1 MRNMQNNNSKGESMR
16 KDKNLLQKFS
26 RGPIPWLAPIFLVLG
41 VFYLIPLADVI
52 KTSFTDAT
60 MTNPAGNGF
69 TLNSYLKIFQDKAF
83 GDVLFVTFFFVTFSV
98 VFQFLLGFLIA
109 LAVNAAEDRHMRG
122 TVLTRTISL
131 VSWAIPGVAIGII
144 WKILYAESGSGILN
158 YLLSLCGTGP
168 VAFLSDPDTA
178 LLSTS
183 IANVWRGTAQ
193 SMILLYA
200 GVKTVDK
207 QLIEAASIDG
217 ATAVKRLFHIIIP
230 GMKSVIM
237 INILLNII
245 NTFNTFDMIMPLTGG
260 GPGRS
265 TEVLVL
271 SVYRNIFQ
279 QLDLGGGCAVAIMLL
294 CINIVFSVFYFFM
307 NRENDA

>member
-1 MRNMQNNNSKGESMR
+1 MQRVSKIKQKTLKSTIGR
-16 KDKNLLQKFS
+16 KGQSPVLWLL
-26 RGPIPWLAPIFLVLG
+26 PLFLVLCI
-41 VFYLIPLADVI
+41 FYLIPLADVI

-60 MTNPAGNGF
+60 MTNPGGNGF
-69 TLNSYLKIFQDKAF
+69 TLDSFIKVVQDEAF
-83 GDVLFVTFFFVTFSV
+83 GEVIFVTFFFVAFSV

-109 LAVNAAEDRHMRG
+109 LVVDAAENRRMKG

-131 VSWAIPGVAIGII
+131 ISWAIPGVAIGII
-144 WKILYAESGSGILN
+144 WKIMYAETGSGILN
-158 YLLSLCGTGP
+158 YLLSLLGSKNI
-168 VAFLSDPDTA
+168 AFLSDPSVA

-207 QLIEAASIDG
+207 QLLEAASIDG
-217 ATAVKRLFHIIIP
+217 ATMIKRLFYIIIP
-230 GMKSVIM
+230 AMKPVIM
-237 INILLNII
+237 INVLLNII

-279 QLDLGGGCAVAIMLL
+279 QLDLGKGCAVAIMLL
-294 CINIVFSVFYFFM
+294 AINVVFSIFYFMM
-307 NRENDA
+307 NREEKV

>member
-1 MRNMQNNNSKGESMR
+1 MITTKPQKKFFR
-16 KDKNLLQKFS
+16 KASQS
-26 RGPIPWLAPIFLVLG
+26 PILWLAPLFLVLCI
-41 VFYLIPLADVI
+41 FYLIPLVDVI
-52 KTSFTDAT
+52 KTSFTSAT
-60 MTNPAGNGF
+60 MTNPNGNGF
-69 TLNSYLKIFQDKAF
+69 TLESYLKVFQDDAF
-83 GDVLFVTFFFVTFSV
+83 GEVMFVTFFFVGFSV
-98 VFQFLLGFLIA
+98 VFQFLLGFIIA
-109 LAVNAAEDRHMRG
+109 LAVDAAESRHMRG
-122 TVLTRTISL
+122 TLLTRTISL
-131 VSWAIPGVAIGII
+131 ISWAIPGVAIGII
-144 WKILYAESGSGILN
+144 WKIMYAETGSGIIN
-158 YLLSLCGTGP
+158 YLLSIMGINQIS
-168 VAFLSDPDTA
+168 FLSDPSVA

-207 QLIEAASIDG
+207 QLLEAASIDG
-217 ATAVKRLFHIIIP
+217 ATSIKKLIHITIP

-237 INILLNII
+237 INVLLNII

-279 QLDLGGGCAVAIMLL
+279 QLDLGKGCAVAVILL
-294 CINIVFSVFYFFM
+294 MINVAFSIGYFIL
-307 NRENDA
+307 NRGDEA

>member
-1 MRNMQNNNSKGESMR
+1 MLW
-16 KDKNLLQKFS
+16 LL
-26 RGPIPWLAPIFLVLG
+26 PLLLVLC
-41 VFYLIPLADVI
+41 VFYLIPLVDVI

-60 MTNPAGNGF
+60 MTNPAGHGF
-69 TLNSYLKIFQDKAF
+69 TLNSFKSVFQDAAF
-83 GDVLFVTFFFVTFSV
+83 GEIMFVTFFFVGFSV
-98 VFQFLLGFLIA
+98 IFQFLLGFMIA
-109 LAVNAAEDRHMRG
+109 LVVDTAENRKMRG

-144 WKILYAESGSGILN
+144 WKIMYAETGSGILN
-158 YLLSLCGTGP
+158 YLLSLIG
-168 VAFLSDPDTA
+168 VQRIAFLSDPGVA

-200 GVKTVDK
+200 GIKTVDR
-207 QLIEAASIDG
+207 QLLEAAAIDG
-217 ATAVKRLFHIIIP
+217 ASAIKRLFYIILP
-230 GMKSVIM
+230 GMKPVIM
-237 INILLNII
+237 INVLLNII

-279 QLDLGGGCAVAIMLL
+279 QLDLGKGCAVAVLL
-294 CINIVFSVFYFFM
+294 LGINIVFSIFYFLM
-307 NRENDA
+307 NRGDKE

>member
-1 MRNMQNNNSKGESMR
+1 MQKKGVMKTHARKKIMR
-16 KDKNLLQKFS
+16 KNSQSPVLWLL
-26 RGPIPWLAPIFLVLG
+26 PLFLVLG

-60 MTNPAGNGF
+60 MTNSGGNGF
-69 TLNSYLKIFQDKAF
+69 TLASYIKVFQDEAF
-83 GDVLFVTFFFVTFSV
+83 GEVMFVTFFFVAFSV
-98 VFQFLLGFLIA
+98 VFQFLLGFIIA
-109 LAVNAAEDRHMRG
+109 LVVDAAENRHMRG
-122 TVLTRTISL
+122 TVVTRTISL

-144 WKILYAESGSGILN
+144 WKIMYAETGSGILN
-158 YLLSLCGTGP
+158 YLLSLLGSKQI
-168 VAFLSDPDTA
+168 AFLSDPSIA

-183 IANVWRGTAQ
+183 VANVWRGTAQ

-200 GVKTVDK
+200 GVKTVNR
-207 QLIEAASIDG
+207 QLLEAASIDG
-217 ATAVKRLFHIIIP
+217 ASAWKRLIHIIIP
-230 GMKSVIM
+230 GMKPVIM
-237 INILLNII
+237 INVLLNII

-279 QLDLGGGCAVAIMLL
+279 QLDLGKGCAVAIMLL
-294 CINIVFSVFYFFM
+294 AINIVFSIFYFIL
-307 NRENDA
+307 NREEKE